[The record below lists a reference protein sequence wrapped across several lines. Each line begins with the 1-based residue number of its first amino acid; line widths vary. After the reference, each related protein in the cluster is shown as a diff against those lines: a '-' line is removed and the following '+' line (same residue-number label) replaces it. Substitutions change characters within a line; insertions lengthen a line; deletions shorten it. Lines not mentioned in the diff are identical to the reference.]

1 MCIFRQH
8 QCMLCLTHL
17 VMALTTGQDIGISS
31 LLVRFYFLSYSVQAC
46 NITVKLF
53 ALKSAELIKNHLILN
68 AHLNSTARF
77 TLIGTLNMWRNS
89 FYAAFIAYNDANI
102 DLRNEFHVL
111 FTRNTQ
117 FSSTLAT
124 IYTMYEFQSYVIFTP
139 LFKICFFSNSHAC
152 TSEF

>member
-1 MCIFRQH
+1 M
-8 QCMLCLTHL
+8 
-17 VMALTTGQDIGISS
+17 
-31 LLVRFYFLSYSVQAC
+31 
-46 NITVKLF
+46 
-53 ALKSAELIKNHLILN
+53 
-68 AHLNSTARF
+68 HLNSTARF

-152 TSEF
+152 TSEFQPRSQLSGPNQKHAVKDHHTSYRLKTVKKKICITCTMVRLNNKVCSA

>member
-1 MCIFRQH
+1 M
-8 QCMLCLTHL
+8 
-17 VMALTTGQDIGISS
+17 
-31 LLVRFYFLSYSVQAC
+31 
-46 NITVKLF
+46 
-53 ALKSAELIKNHLILN
+53 
-68 AHLNSTARF
+68 HLNSTARF

-152 TSEF
+152 TSEFQPRSQLSGPNQKHAVKRSIIVQAIDQKTVKFFLKCITSTMVRLNYEVCSA

>member
-1 MCIFRQH
+1 M
-8 QCMLCLTHL
+8 
-17 VMALTTGQDIGISS
+17 
-31 LLVRFYFLSYSVQAC
+31 
-46 NITVKLF
+46 
-53 ALKSAELIKNHLILN
+53 
-68 AHLNSTARF
+68 HLNSTARF

-139 LFKICFFSNSHAC
+139 LLRFVFFLIHMHAHLNS
-152 TSEF
+152 SEILAVRPKSKTVKRSIIIQAIDQKTVKKNKKKWITGTMVRLNYELCSA

>member
-1 MCIFRQH
+1 M
-8 QCMLCLTHL
+8 
-17 VMALTTGQDIGISS
+17 
-31 LLVRFYFLSYSVQAC
+31 
-46 NITVKLF
+46 
-53 ALKSAELIKNHLILN
+53 
-68 AHLNSTARF
+68 HLNSTARF

-102 DLRNEFHVL
+102 DLRNEFQVL
-111 FTRNTQ
+111 FTSNTQ

-152 TSEF
+152 TSEFQPRSQLSGPNQKHAVKRSIIIQAIDQKTVKKKICITCTMVRLNNKVCSA

>member
-1 MCIFRQH
+1 M
-8 QCMLCLTHL
+8 
-17 VMALTTGQDIGISS
+17 
-31 LLVRFYFLSYSVQAC
+31 
-46 NITVKLF
+46 
-53 ALKSAELIKNHLILN
+53 
-68 AHLNSTARF
+68 HLNSTARF

-102 DLRNEFHVL
+102 DLRNGFHVL

-139 LFKICFFSNSHAC
+139 LLRFVFFLIHMHAHLNSSRDPSCQAQIKNMQ
-152 TSEF
+152 SKEVSSYKL